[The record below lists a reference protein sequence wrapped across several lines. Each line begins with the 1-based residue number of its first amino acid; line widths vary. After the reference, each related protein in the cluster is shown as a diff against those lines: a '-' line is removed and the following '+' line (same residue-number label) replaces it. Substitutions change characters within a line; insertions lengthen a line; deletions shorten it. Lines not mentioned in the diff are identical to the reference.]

1 MKPFLIE
8 AILNTKLNTPAS
20 PAGGW
25 PPEPIDNAK
34 AFKGMTRR
42 VVKNEVEKHNDY
54 HYIFDPKT
62 KNHYCV
68 ETGDANFL
76 CPYGQPGDLLWVKE
90 SILKERQFE
99 NPNNPAFGKTIYCC
113 DLQPGEFEKGT
124 RLYAYNYKLSPLFM
138 PKAAARIWLQIVD
151 IKPERLQDISDEDSI
166 LEGIE
171 SCYPSQLCYDLVYKD
186 YMDFPNDVFEWF
198 SEPKSSFKSLI
209 CSINGPQTW
218 KQNPWVWV
226 ISFKV
231 ISTTGRPYIP
241 ENGP

>member
-124 RLYAYNYKLSPLFM
+124 SLYAYNYRLSPLFM
-138 PKAAARIWLQIVD
+138 PKSAARIWLQIVD
-151 IKPERLQDISDEDSI
+151 VKPERLQDINSSEAVW
-166 LEGIE
+166 EGVE
-171 SCYPSQLCYDLVYKD
+171 PEGHLPSNTTYYKN
-186 YMDFPNDVFEWF
+186 YLKDFIFEGSPINSF
-198 SEPKSSFKSLI
+198 SSLI
-209 CSINGPQTW
+209 DHINGPGTW
-218 KQNPWVWV
+218 QQNPWVWV